1 MVNKEN
7 FMKNKIKLAL
17 ETYNK
22 YAELYAK
29 YTKDKLLQFQLTE
42 FSSMLPKKGKV
53 LDAGCGCGRD
63 AAYLSEE
70 GLNVTAVDILD
81 GMINEAKKN
90 NVLVKKQDI
99 LKLKEQ
105 DEYDGVWCMATLAD
119 IPKTDVSKV
128 LKNFYTSLKKGGIL
142 YIAVKEGKGEELI
155 KKEKY
160 GNLPRFY
167 AFYER
172 EELEKLLIDS
182 GFIVH
187 KSTLSNDRGIKWVEI
202 FAKKS

>member
-7 FMKNKIKLAL
+7 FMKNKIKLPL
-17 ETYNK
+17 EPYNK

-70 GLNVTAVDILD
+70 GLNVTAVDICD

-128 LKNFYTSLKKGGIL
+128 LKNFFTSLKKEGIL

-155 KKEKY
+155 EKEKY

-167 AFYER
+167 AFYEK

>member
-1 MVNKEN
+1 
-7 FMKNKIKLAL
+7 MKNKIKLAL

-70 GLNVTAVDILD
+70 GLNVTAVDICD

-128 LKNFYTSLKKGGIL
+128 LKNFFTSLKKEGIL

-155 KKEKY
+155 EKEKY

-167 AFYER
+167 AFYEK

>member
-1 MVNKEN
+1 MTNKEN
-7 FMKNKIKLAL
+7 FMKDKIKLAL

-70 GLNVTAVDILD
+70 GLNVTAVDICD

-90 NVLVKKQDI
+90 NVLVKK
-99 LKLKEQ
+99 L
-105 DEYDGVWCMATLAD
+105 
-119 IPKTDVSKV
+119 
-128 LKNFYTSLKKGGIL
+128 FH
-142 YIAVKEGKGEELI
+142 I
-155 KKEKY
+155 K
-160 GNLPRFY
+160 
-167 AFYER
+167 
-172 EELEKLLIDS
+172 
-182 GFIVH
+182 
-187 KSTLSNDRGIKWVEI
+187 
-202 FAKKS
+202 

>member
-128 LKNFYTSLKKGGIL
+128 LKNFFTSLKKEGIL

-155 KKEKY
+155 EKEKY

-167 AFYER
+167 AFYEK

>member
-70 GLNVTAVDILD
+70 GLNVTAVDICD

-128 LKNFYTSLKKGGIL
+128 LKNFFTSLKKEGIL

-155 KKEKY
+155 EKEKY

-167 AFYER
+167 AFYEK

>member
-70 GLNVTAVDILD
+70 GLNVTAVDICD

-128 LKNFYTSLKKGGIL
+128 LKNFFTSLKKEGIL

-155 KKEKY
+155 EKEKY

-167 AFYER
+167 AFYEK

-187 KSTLSNDRGIKWVEI
+187 KSTLSDDRGIKWVEI